1 MYVSIS
7 SMGNSTTG
15 TLVVEIPL
23 FDSDSMEMVQY
34 KQFIFHKAQLLAKD
48 ASSTG
53 QTERKTVESKNTFKI
68 TKDLTKKD
76 LGTIVYLSP
85 EESVT
90 EQA

>member
-7 SMGNSTTG
+7 SMGKASTG

-23 FDSDSMEMVQY
+23 FDSDMNIVKY
-34 KQFIFHKAQLLAKD
+34 KQFIFHRAQLLAKD

-85 EESVT
+85 EESIT